1 MTEKPYTLDPTE
13 KATPVMIGT
22 ADMLMWGDLITKQA
36 VRMSAFLNTLAEDFV
51 PLHDAKVL
59 FLAPR
64 RQVNPVERSVVYVK
78 LEEILIFFSMAGDEP
93 LPEESE
99 VRRYDPMEAAVGS
112 FRVEGQLL
120 KSPIAT
126 LQNLLIVSKDAYMPF
141 YHATVHHAGNPWLGS
156 FASDVVQLRRDSMTV
171 IVP

>member
-1 MTEKPYTLDPTE
+1 
-13 KATPVMIGT
+13 
-22 ADMLMWGDLITKQA
+22 
-36 VRMSAFLNTLAEDFV
+36 
-51 PLHDAKVL
+51 
-59 FLAPR
+59 
-64 RQVNPVERSVVYVK
+64 
-78 LEEILIFFSMAGDEP
+78 

-99 VRRYDPMEAAVGS
+99 VRRYDPIEAAVGS